1 MIIDPDLTQA
11 FNQKPRVDINSIKK
25 MTPGQLDNLKVYGTA
40 AENLLTNKDLAL
52 FIHHFKFD
60 LADEL
65 ASIKTHTPDDN
76 LKRIAIANQFTG
88 VDKFIASLQ
97 SAVWYKNRAISI
109 QTAGSEEEK
118 IL

>member
-1 MIIDPDLTQA
+1 MIIDQDLTLA

-25 MTPGQLDNLKVYGTA
+25 MTPAQLDNLKVYGTA

-65 ASIKTHTPDDN
+65 ASIKTHTAEDN
-76 LKRIAIANQFTG
+76 LKRIAISNQFTG

-97 SAVWYKNRAISI
+97 TAVWYKNRAVSI
-109 QTAGSEEEK
+109 QNNAVEE
-118 IL
+118 